1 MNASRSARRPWPTSS
16 PAWCC
21 SSSSSARPRSSPG
34 SPTTSRA
41 IRRLRSMADP
51 VAELRSAVEAAA
63 QSLLDGAEGPRA
75 TPTFERPPKAE
86 FGDYST
92 NAAMLLAPALGE
104 QPHGTAEKLA
114 ERLGQSLEGTVEK
127 VEVAGPG
134 FLNLFL
140 GDAWYRRA
148 ATELAGQ
155 GERLGR
161 PAGADQVTERVNVE
175 FVSANPTGPVTAA
188 SGRHAAYGDSV
199 ARLLE
204 FAGHPVVR
212 EYYVNDRGGQIDLF
226 AESIAARMK
235 GEPVPEGGYEGEYVA
250 ELATRLEQEG
260 IDAGDL
266 DSLARR
272 GMALMIEQIEET
284 LRRYNVV
291 FDTWSSERALHDSG
305 AVERALSD
313 LREAGH
319 VYESEGATWL
329 RTTSFGDDKDRV
341 LIRSEGD
348 PTYFLSDIAY
358 HRDKL
363 ERWAD
368 RLIDVLGADHHGY
381 VERLRAGLAALG
393 YDPDRLEV
401 AIMQL
406 VHVVEGG
413 ERAQMSKRR
422 GDFVTLDELID
433 DIGSDAA
440 RFFMLQRSHD
450 TTVDLDL
457 ELARKT
463 SNENPVYYVQYA
475 HARIASILRK
485 AEDESGESAEVRAAT
500 DFAALPAEQ
509 SERALIKRLCELP
522 DEVTEAAARRAP
534 HRLCAYSMEAARD
547 FHAFYRDCQVVGA
560 SGEGVEAARLGLCL
574 LTKRTTARTV
584 GLLVIS
590 APERM

>member
-1 MNASRSARRPWPTSS
+1 MS
-16 PAWCC
+16 
-21 SSSSSARPRSSPG
+21 
-34 SPTTSRA
+34 
-41 IRRLRSMADP
+41 DP
-51 VAELRSAVEAAA
+51 LTELRSAVEEATAA
-63 QSLLDGAEGPRA
+63 LRDGADSGGAAPA
-75 TPTFERPPKAE
+75 LERPPKPE

-104 QPHGTAEKLA
+104 QPRGTAEKLA
-114 ERLGQSLEGTVEK
+114 AELGRTLEGSLDK

-140 GDAWYRRA
+140 SDAWYRQA
-148 ATELAGQ
+148 AAELLGQ

-161 PAGADQVTERVNVE
+161 PAGADEVTEKINVE
-175 FVSANPTGPVTAA
+175 FVSANPTGPLTAA
-188 SGRHAAYGDSV
+188 GGRHAAYGDSV
-199 ARLLE
+199 ARALE
-204 FAGHPVVR
+204 FAGHHVVR
-212 EYYVNDRGGQIDLF
+212 EYYVNDRGGQIDRF
-226 AESIAARMK
+226 AGSIAARMK
-235 GEPVPEGGYEGEYVA
+235 GEPVPEDGYEGEYVV
-250 ELATRLEQEG
+250 EIGRTLEQEG
-260 IDAGDL
+260 IDPGDF
-266 DSLARR
+266 DALARR
-272 GMALMIEQIEET
+272 GVALMLAAIEET
-284 LRRYNVV
+284 LLRYRVV
-291 FDTWSSERALHDSG
+291 FDTWSSERALHESG
-305 AVERALSD
+305 AVERALEEA
-313 LREAGH
+313 REAGH

-329 RTTSFGDDKDRV
+329 RTTTFGDDKDRV

-363 ERWAD
+363 DRWAD

-381 VERLRAGLAALG
+381 VERLPAGLAALG

-433 DIGSDAA
+433 DIGTDAA

-485 AEDESGESAEVRAAT
+485 AGPGAEERAAAA
-500 DFAALPAEQ
+500 DFSAAQLPVEP

-522 DEVTEAAARRAP
+522 DEVGEAAERRAP
-534 HRLCAYSMEAARD
+534 HRLCAYSMEVARD
-547 FHAFYRDCQVVGA
+547 FHAFYRDCQVIGA
-560 SGEGVEAARLGLCL
+560 EGPGVEDSRLGLCL
-574 LTKRTTARTV
+574 LTKRTIARTL
-584 GLLVIS
+584 GLLGIS

>member
-1 MNASRSARRPWPTSS
+1 
-16 PAWCC
+16 
-21 SSSSSARPRSSPG
+21 
-34 SPTTSRA
+34 
-41 IRRLRSMADP
+41 MADP

-63 QSLLDGAEGPRA
+63 DSLLNGAERA
-75 TPTFERPPKAE
+75 TAEPTLERPPKPE

-104 QPHGTAEKLA
+104 QPRGTAERLA
-114 ERLGQSLEGTVEK
+114 EELGRTLEGTVER

-140 GDAWYRRA
+140 SDEWYRSA
-148 ATELAGQ
+148 ASELAAQ
-155 GERLGR
+155 GDRLGR
-161 PAGADQVTERVNVE
+161 PAGADRLTERYNVE

-204 FAGHPVVR
+204 FTANPVER
-212 EYYVNDRGGQIDLF
+212 EYYKNDRGGQVDRF
-226 AESIAARMK
+226 AESIAARMRS
-235 GEPVPEGGYEGEYVA
+235 EPVPEDGYAGDYVA
-250 ELATRLEQEG
+250 DLGSQLDQEG
-260 IDAGDL
+260 VDPTDL

-272 GMALMIEQIEET
+272 GMALMVEQIEET

-291 FDTWSSERALHDSG
+291 FDVWSSERELHASG
-305 AVERALSD
+305 SVERALSD
-313 LREAGH
+313 LREGGH

-329 RTTSFGDDKDRV
+329 RTTTFGDDKDRV

-363 ERWAD
+363 ERGAD
-368 RLIDVLGADHHGY
+368 RLINVLGADHHGY
-381 VERLRAGLAALG
+381 PPRLRAALEALG
-393 YDPDRLEV
+393 YAPDVLETP
-401 AIMQL
+401 IMQL

-422 GDFVTLDELID
+422 GEFVTLDELID
-433 DIGSDAA
+433 DIGADAA

-450 TTVDLDL
+450 TPVDLDL

-485 AEDESGESAEVRAAT
+485 AGEDAVDRAKTADFSASQAPIE
-500 DFAALPAEQ
+500 P

-522 DEVTEAAARRAP
+522 DEVAEAAERRAP
-534 HRLCAYSMEAARD
+534 HRLCAYGMEAARD

-560 SGEGVEAARLGLCL
+560 EGEGVEEARLGLCL
-574 LTKRTTARTV
+574 LTKRTIARTL
-584 GLLVIS
+584 GLLGIS

>member
-1 MNASRSARRPWPTSS
+1 MP
-16 PAWCC
+16 
-21 SSSSSARPRSSPG
+21 
-34 SPTTSRA
+34 
-41 IRRLRSMADP
+41 DP
-51 VAELRSAVEAAA
+51 VAELRSAVESAAA
-63 QSLLDGAEGPRA
+63 SLRDGPHQTGRSSAPPAERPRI
-75 TPTFERPPKAE
+75 TSSEPTLERPPKPE

-104 QPHGTAEKLA
+104 QPRGTAEKLA
-114 ERLGQSLEGTVEK
+114 EELGRTLAGTVER

-134 FLNLFL
+134 FINLFL
-140 GDAWYRRA
+140 ADAWYRRA
-148 ATELAGQ
+148 ASELAQQ
-155 GERLGR
+155 GDRLGR
-161 PAGADQVTERVNVE
+161 PPGADAVTERVNVE

-204 FAGHPVVR
+204 FTGHPVVR
-212 EYYVNDRGGQIDLF
+212 EYYTNDRGAQIDRF
-226 AESIAARMK
+226 AESIAARIK
-235 GEPVPEGGYEGEYVA
+235 DEPVPEDGYEGEYVA
-250 ELATRLEQEG
+250 DLARRLDEEGVVSGEL
-260 IDAGDL
+260 DA
-266 DSLARR
+266 LARR
-272 GMALMIEQIEET
+272 GMALMLEQIEET

-291 FDTWSSERALHDSG
+291 YDTWSSERALYDSG
-305 AVERALSD
+305 LVERALSE
-313 LREAGH
+313 LREGGH

-329 RTTSFGDDKDRV
+329 RTTKFGDDKDRV

-363 ERWAD
+363 ERGAD
-368 RLIDVLGADHHGY
+368 RLINVLGADHHGY
-381 VERLRAGLAALG
+381 PPRLRAALAALG
-393 YDPDRLEV
+393 YDPEVLETPM
-401 AIMQL
+401 MQL
-406 VHVVEGG
+406 VHVIESG

-422 GDFVTLDELID
+422 GEFVTLDELID
-433 DIGSDAA
+433 DIGADAA

-450 TTVDLDL
+450 TPVDLDL

-485 AEDESGESAEVRAAT
+485 AEEEAVERAQNADFDVSAAPIE
-500 DFAALPAEQ
+500 P

-522 DEVTEAAARRAP
+522 DEVAEAAGRRAP
-534 HRLCAYSMEAARD
+534 HRLCAYGMEAARD

-560 SGEGVEAARLGLCL
+560 EGEGVEEARLGLCL
-574 LTKRTTARTV
+574 LTKWTIARTL
-584 GLLVIS
+584 GLLGIS

>member
-1 MNASRSARRPWPTSS
+1 M
-16 PAWCC
+16 
-21 SSSSSARPRSSPG
+21 G
-34 SPTTSRA
+34 
-41 IRRLRSMADP
+41 DP

-63 QSLLDGAEGPRA
+63 DALLDGPHQTGRSSASPAERPRIDRSE
-75 TPTFERPPKAE
+75 PSLERPPKPE

-104 QPHGTAEKLA
+104 QPRGTAEKLA
-114 ERLGQSLEGTVEK
+114 EQLGSSLAGSVER

-140 GDAWYRRA
+140 SDAWYRRA
-148 ATELAGQ
+148 AGELAAQ

-161 PAGADQVTERVNVE
+161 PARPAEEITERINVE

-188 SGRHAAYGDSV
+188 GGRGAALGDSV
-199 ARLLE
+199 ARVLE
-204 FAGHPVVR
+204 FVGHPVVR
-212 EYYVNDRGGQIDLF
+212 EYYVNDRGGQIELF
-226 AESIAARMK
+226 AASIAARMT
-235 GEPVPEGGYEGEYVA
+235 GEPVPEGGYAGDYVV
-250 ELATRLEQEG
+250 ELGRSLEQEG
-260 IDAGDL
+260 VDPEDL
-266 DSLARR
+266 GAVARR
-272 GMALMIEQIEET
+272 GVALIVAAAEET
-284 LRRYNVV
+284 LHRYRVV
-291 FDTWSSERALHDSG
+291 FDTWSSEQALHDSG
-305 AVERALSD
+305 AVERALAEA
-313 LREAGH
+313 RAAGH

-329 RTTSFGDDKDRV
+329 RTTTFGDDKDRV
-341 LIRSEGD
+341 LIRSDGD
-348 PTYFLSDIAY
+348 STYFLSDIAY
-358 HRDKL
+358 HREKL
-363 ERWAD
+363 DRGSD

-393 YDPDRLEV
+393 YDPNALEV

-422 GDFVTLDELID
+422 GEFVTLDALID
-433 DIGSDAA
+433 DIGTDAA

-485 AEDESGESAEVRAAT
+485 AGEGAEERAAAA
-500 DFAALPAEQ
+500 DFGAAEGPVEP
-509 SERALIKRLCELP
+509 SERTLIKRLCELP
-522 DEVTEAAARRAP
+522 DEVAETAERRAP
-534 HRLCAYSMEAARD
+534 HRLCAYAMEVARD
-547 FHAFYRDCQVVGA
+547 FHAFYRDCQVIGA
-560 SGEGVEAARLGLCL
+560 EGAGVEESRLGLSL
-574 LTKRTTARTV
+574 LTKRTIARTL
-584 GLLVIS
+584 GLIGIS